1 MPSLP
6 PIDRA
11 GFPILER
18 RIGKGEGRPLVY
30 LDSAATA
37 LVPERVVRAVE
48 RFYATSCANIHRGA
62 HALAEEATDAYE
74 CAREDVARFFGV
86 QDAGRVVLTHGA
98 TESMH
103 LAAFGWAEHALAP
116 GDVVA
121 VAEDNHHANV
131 VCWHQLARR
140 RGVEVAWI
148 PVDGQGRLD
157 YAAWCAV
164 AERGPKLVAL
174 AHQSNVL
181 GFRQP
186 ALARI
191 MDDARGVGA
200 CIVLDGAQ
208 AAGHEPFAFDEAR
221 VDFYALSAHKMMGL
235 TGIGALLCS
244 ERAFARMEPV
254 VGGGGMVERVDR
266 EGFVPASGP
275 AAYEAGTPAIAAA
288 VAWREALA
296 LLGEAGLDRVVRP
309 YARARDPCGTG
320 AARRSGRHG
329 AGGRLPAVR
338 VARELRG
345 GRGASPRRRPPPGR
359 RGRGRARG
367 TPLRAAAAPRV
378 GRGRQRARQLRRLL
392 LRRGRGRPG
401 GGRGAHGRCGWRR
414 EAHGDASHGAARKDA
429 AMNLD
434 DEAVM
439 ERHRNPRFKGFS
451 GPGDVAATGDNPFC
465 GDALEVRV
473 VRGEA
478 DGAPMVARAAF
489 DGYACSLCAATAD
502 LVMEH
507 VTGMRVEDAE
517 RLTVDDVL
525 ALWGGLQVGRTRRG
539 CVELPLTVLKRALA
553 LLQ

>member
-164 AERGPKLVAL
+164 AERGP
-174 AHQSNVL
+174 QSWSRSRTSRTCW
-181 GFRQP
+181 GP
-186 ALARI
+186 ASPRWPRI

-200 CIVLDGAQ
+200 RIVLDGAQ

-235 TGIGALLCS
+235 TGIGAFLRS
-244 ERAFARMEPV
+244 PSARSRGWSP
-254 VGGGGMVERVDR
+254 
-266 EGFVPASGP
+266 SW
-275 AAYEAGTPAIAAA
+275 AAA
-288 VAWREALA
+288 AWWSGWTAKASCRRPARPRDRGGHARHRRGRRLA
-296 LLGEAGLDRVVRP
+296 GARPAGRGRPRPRVRP
-309 YARARDPCGTG
+309 YARALATR
-320 AARRSGRHG
+320 
-329 AGGRLPAVR
+329 
-338 VARELRG
+338 
-345 GRGASPRRRPPPGR
+345 
-359 RGRGRARG
+359 
-367 TPLRAAAAPRV
+367 
-378 GRGRQRARQLRRLL
+378 
-392 LRRGRGRPG
+392 
-401 GGRGAHGRCGWRR
+401 
-414 EAHGDASHGAARKDA
+414 AARK
-429 AMNLD
+429 
-434 DEAVM
+434 
-439 ERHRNPRFKGFS
+439 
-451 GPGDVAATGDNPFC
+451 C
-465 GDALEVRV
+465 
-473 VRGEA
+473 
-478 DGAPMVARAAF
+478 AAF
-489 DGYACSLCAATAD
+489 RASRCWDASLPW
-502 LVMEH
+502 LS
-507 VTGMRVEDAE
+507 RS
-517 RLTVDDVL
+517 
-525 ALWGGLQVGRTRRG
+525 
-539 CVELPLTVLKRALA
+539 RAS
-553 LLQ
+553 

>member
-244 ERAFARMEPV
+244 ECAFARMEPV

-266 EGFVPASGP
+266 EGFVPAPGP

-296 LLGEAGLDRVVRP
+296 LLGEAGLDRI
-309 YARARDPCGTG
+309 AAHTRALATR
-320 AARRSGRHG
+320 AAQ
-329 AGGRLPAVR
+329 
-338 VARELRG
+338 ELRDV
-345 GRGASPRRRPPPGR
+345 PGV
-359 RGRGRARG
+359 
-367 TPLRAAAAPRV
+367 TVL
-378 GRGRQRARQLRRLL
+378 
-392 LRRGRGRPG
+392 
-401 GGRGAHGRCGWRR
+401 
-414 EAHGDASHGAARKDA
+414 GDASLPCESLASFVVDGVHPHDVGRLLDAEGVAARAGHHCAQPLHRALGAAASVRASFAGYSCEEDVDALVAAVALMADA
-429 AMNLD
+429 AGGGKRTGTR
-434 DEAVM
+434 AM

>member
-296 LLGEAGLDRVVRP
+296 LLGEAGLDRIAAHTR
-309 YARARDPCGTG
+309 ARATR
-320 AARRSGRHG
+320 AAQ
-329 AGGRLPAVR
+329 
-338 VARELRG
+338 ELRG
-345 GRGASPRRRPPPGR
+345 VPGV
-359 RGRGRARG
+359 
-367 TPLRAAAAPRV
+367 TVL
-378 GRGRQRARQLRRLL
+378 
-392 LRRGRGRPG
+392 
-401 GGRGAHGRCGWRR
+401 
-414 EAHGDASHGAARKDA
+414 GDASLPCESLASFVVDGVHPHDVGRLLDAEGVAARAGHHCAQPLHRALGAAASVRASFAGYSCEEDVDA
-429 AMNLD
+429 LVA
-434 DEAVM
+434 AVALM
-439 ERHRNPRFKGFS
+439 A
-451 GPGDVAATGDNPFC
+451 DVAGGGKRTGTR
-465 GDALEVRV
+465 A
-473 VRGEA
+473 
-478 DGAPMVARAAF
+478 MARQ
-489 DGYACSLCAATAD
+489 
-502 LVMEH
+502 
-507 VTGMRVEDAE
+507 E
-517 RLTVDDVL
+517 RT
-525 ALWGGLQVGRTRRG
+525 Q
-539 CVELPLTVLKRALA
+539 P
-553 LLQ
+553 